1 MGAQV
6 LRSRSLLALALTAL
20 LAHGVRAADP
30 DDIARARD
38 TSRIAECVRCDLSG
52 ADLSDGFFQFANL
65 REVNLSNSRL
75 DGANMAGVQLHGAN
89 LRNATL
95 VYTNLS
101 GAQLIGADVR
111 GANFTKAWLNWA
123 WFAGAKLDG
132 ANFAGAHLIGAQL
145 QGADLSKVVGLT
157 RNQLVLA
164 CGDALTK
171 LPRGIEPPR
180 CPY

>member
-1 MGAQV
+1 
-6 LRSRSLLALALTAL
+6 
-20 LAHGVRAADP
+20 
-30 DDIARARD
+30 
-38 TSRIAECVRCDLSG
+38 
-52 ADLSDGFFQFANL
+52 
-65 REVNLSNSRL
+65 
-75 DGANMAGVQLHGAN
+75 
-89 LRNATL
+89 
-95 VYTNLS
+95 
-101 GAQLIGADVR
+101 
-111 GANFTKAWLNWA
+111 LNWA